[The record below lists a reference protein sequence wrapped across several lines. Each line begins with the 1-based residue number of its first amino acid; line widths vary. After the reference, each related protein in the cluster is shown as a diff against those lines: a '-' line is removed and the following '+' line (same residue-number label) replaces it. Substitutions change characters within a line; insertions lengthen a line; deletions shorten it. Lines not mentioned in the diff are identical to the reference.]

1 MKKILLIILLSLTIS
16 TNAQDCTP
24 EDLAKLPGTW
34 KKGQQGSIPNI
45 NALDLVK
52 EKAVINNIHQLAIE
66 NYKPKGCQISY
77 STVFGKYPGEG
88 KNWIA
93 DPYQYHMY
101 LLRYLCDKNSS
112 DKSKYYV
119 DVSTPTTCQITANAI
134 YNLRLYAAE
143 IPDSDLRGYLKLEKR
158 LVKKDSVYYMEEIV
172 GQQFSKN
179 KIIQYS
185 WLITYN
191 DIFPYMDVS
200 RKEYLLLT
208 KKKLDKAILA
218 NGGDASEYKVYNDRI
233 NKYLKESDDYLRQPA
248 VCMWNDEERFN
259 GFVEENTPGSFIAVK
274 PNLLYYRKNMKLS
287 TPQFF
292 LIQIKIEQGNSVFD
306 ENIDGI
312 KKALDFEKL
321 RSMLGKELN
330 SPTQTIK
337 TIPKTITQSPKKT
350 K

>member
-1 MKKILLIILLSLTIS
+1 MNS
-16 TNAQDCTP
+16 T
-24 EDLAKLPGTW
+24 
-34 KKGQQGSIPNI
+34 
-45 NALDLVK
+45 
-52 EKAVINNIHQLAIE
+52 
-66 NYKPKGCQISY
+66 
-77 STVFGKYPGEG
+77 
-88 KNWIA
+88 
-93 DPYQYHMY
+93 
-101 LLRYLCDKNSS
+101 

-143 IPDSDLRGYLKLEKR
+143 IPDSDMRGYLKLEKR
-158 LVKKDSVYYMEEIV
+158 PEKKDGVYYLEEIE
-172 GQQFSKN
+172 GQRYSKN
-179 KIIQYS
+179 KVMQYS
-185 WLITYN
+185 WLITYDN
-191 DIFPYMDVS
+191 TLPYMDVS

-208 KKKLDKAILA
+208 KKKLEKDIIA

-233 NKYLKESDDYLRQPA
+233 NKYLKESEDYLSQTA

-292 LIQIKIEQGNSVFD
+292 LIQIKIEQGDSVFD

-321 RSMLGKELN
+321 RSMLGKEPN
-330 SPTQTIK
+330 IEPKVK
-337 TIPKTITQSPKKT
+337 TTSSKTAKLLPNKNN
-350 K
+350 